1 MKNQKDLLQKIKTI
15 LEDSPPISKGGQT
28 IGGEPYKPYGAS
40 TKPFGL
46 QNKLKYIGK
55 NDSDSDSK
63 PDQNTNKPSPNPNPQ
78 GNFPSHAKP
87 KLEDRD
93 NHIHHFASHI
103 SPTTAKPG
111 PGLSILQKPSKENLQ
126 YAAHVHEVAS
136 KFKDDDQAAE
146 HLHKRMNPKIKSPF
160 AVQPPEYHTL
170 SDDQK
175 NLYKQHV
182 QHMRNVVSGQK
193 FRQLVK

>member
-1 MKNQKDLLQKIKTI
+1 MRKYNDLIESIKT
-15 LEDSPPISKGGQT
+15 LMEESPPISKGGQT
-28 IGGEPYKPYGAS
+28 IGKPTWS
-40 TKPFGL
+40 PF
-46 QNKLKYIGK
+46 QNKSEKPHFGKTQPFEFGKLQHQHSPIPSNIGLRPTG
-55 NDSDSDSK
+55 SGV
-63 PDQNTNKPSPNPNPQ
+63 NTSL
-78 GNFPSHAKP
+78 P
-87 KLEDRD
+87 KTKEEKD
-93 NHIHHFASHI
+93 IHHFASHI
-103 SPTTAKPG
+103 SPTSGKPG
-111 PGLSILQKPSKENLQ
+111 PGLPILQKPSKENLQ
-126 YAAHVHEVAS
+126 YAAHVHEAAS

-146 HLHKRMNPKIKSPF
+146 HLHNRMNPKIRSPF